1 VSNDPIDLLASVDEV
16 ILVVRAGRTTVKS
29 IEDTMGL
36 LEMHHAPILGVVLIG
51 TLATREM
58 YAYYQSYYRQADA
71 NDAPAEPSSGDGQP
85 DSVNETGATQE
96 REDRAEAPSHARST
110 DEQHPEPL
118 RQFPDPPRQ
127 FPDPPQQFPD
137 PPQQYLPP
145 PPMPPPY
152 GQAGSA

>member
-1 VSNDPIDLLASVDEV
+1 V

-58 YAYYQSYYRQADA
+58 YAYYQSYYRQAVE
-71 NDAPAEPSSGDGQP
+71 NDAPPPSPPAGPGSESVEADGP
-85 DSVNETGATQE
+85 DAAPTDPE
-96 REDRAEAPSHARST
+96 RADSPSYARNS
-110 DEQHPEPL
+110 DAQL
-118 RQFPDPPRQ
+118 PDPP
-127 FPDPPQQFPD
+127 
-137 PPQQYLPP
+137 QYLPP

-152 GQAGSA
+152 GQPGSA